1 MMWTLLIISSLVD
14 IDEYKVTRFNDYYT
28 EQQCSINAAVLEALF
43 TEGEKAVCINE

>member
-14 IDEYKVTRFNDYYT
+14 INEYKVTRFNNYPT
-28 EQQCSINAAVLEALF
+28 EKQCSINAAVLEALF